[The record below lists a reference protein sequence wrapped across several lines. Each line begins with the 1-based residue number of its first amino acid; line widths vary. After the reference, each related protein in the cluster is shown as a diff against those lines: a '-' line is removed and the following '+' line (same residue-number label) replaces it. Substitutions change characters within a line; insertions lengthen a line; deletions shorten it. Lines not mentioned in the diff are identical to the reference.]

1 MYTIEVFSIKG
12 KPIWFFLPYCFIMNL
27 ELFSPIKNDIIYK
40 SSDLILT
47 DKELIEKK
55 IIAEFKEINKE
66 ILLKKG
72 SDIVFEVDSFKLIL
86 KLNK

>member
-1 MYTIEVFSIKG
+1 MCTIEVFSIKG
-12 KPIWFFLPYCFIMNL
+12 KPIWFFLPYGFIMNL

-72 SDIVFEVDSFKLIL
+72 SDIVFEVDSFEIIKDF
-86 KLNK
+86 

>member
-1 MYTIEVFSIKG
+1 
-12 KPIWFFLPYCFIMNL
+12 MNL

-72 SDIVFEVDSFKLIL
+72 SDIVFEVDSFEIIKDF
-86 KLNK
+86 